1 MSFTYLDITSYG
13 AYTEAWH
20 WRHEYASGLPF
31 HPGVDLMVVGVEYL
45 TTKPV
50 IWWRWYNPD
59 TSTWSSFSVGGI
71 SGGTYIQLSS
81 VDESSV
87 SDPHG
92 IDGYGEA
99 YVDVNHPEYLAISIE
114 TQWRYS
120 TVTKISEDPNVFV
133 GTDYVIPEFSGTL
146 GSFDLPKFFV
156 TADAGVATFSIA
168 DGTPVNPGTTYTLTI
183 TFNAGSV
190 LDEMTLNTVA
200 RANGYSFV
208 TTAQDYYVV
217 ITTRPASK
225 YIVAKD
231 ANTDTVDPANND
243 LVVVGVEKTIHAVPL
258 TGYVID
264 SVKLDSSEVGNDYKL
279 TPIDKDYNIDVTT
292 TPEMIGVTC
301 NIQYWKTDCLPKNS
315 LNFVG
320 LDTSGQPQ
328 SDGLQ
333 VTMGGSVYYSGSPP
347 AVCISETPVAELG
360 EDVEYGS
367 SFGVWAVAHDVRTRL
382 VSLTVNG
389 NDYVSNPS
397 GGALPN
403 QFVYCGSG
411 VAGRPL
417 NSGGLF
423 FDVPGTAVSIS
434 AVFASDMVCVNRL
447 PQLPKSGPVPPAPPA
462 PGQPY
467 PNPFPDPTAPN
478 PFPIPVP
485 GDTYPIPGFIPD
497 GPEEGNPGDI
507 PGGPGDDGGGGGGS
521 TGGGGPDGI
530 GSPFGTPESVKKVDQ
545 IGETSPRGLIIR
557 WRNDAGKWSKEH
569 VIDLGTI
576 GQTNLFK
583 QICPMGDYV
592 TRQWEII
599 HIDAIPFAV
608 VYLEEEVEKRSE

>member
-1 MSFTYLDITSYG
+1 MAGYWPYLYLINAWGGSVIPCTG
-13 AYTEAWH
+13 EGTE
-20 WRHEYASGLPF
+20 
-31 HPGVDLMVVGVEYL
+31 
-45 TTKPV
+45 T
-50 IWWRWYNPD
+50 
-59 TSTWSSFSVGGI
+59 
-71 SGGTYIQLSS
+71 GGTFVFDTAGQNHGYYWYLHAAKGTGGAHYTVVNDTYYYLGAPFGNFDPYAPKEINPAQPNPWTITVTWTLI
-81 VDESSV
+81 VDTVYTLSV
-87 SDPHG
+87 SKD
-92 IDGYGEA
+92 
-99 YVDVNHPEYLAISIE
+99 S
-114 TQWRYS
+114 
-120 TVTKISEDPNVFV
+120 
-133 GTDYVIPEFSGTL
+133 
-146 GSFDLPKFFV
+146 
-156 TADAGVATFSIA
+156 GVATV
-168 DGTPVNPGTTYTLTI
+168 TP
-183 TFNAGSV
+183 
-190 LDEMTLNTVA
+190 
-200 RANGYSFV
+200 ANG
-208 TTAQDYYVV
+208 TEIALG
-217 ITTRPASK
+217 
-225 YIVAKD
+225 
-231 ANTDTVDPANND
+231 DTVNFSATLAALKQLKSAKLD
-243 LVVVGVEKTIHAVPL
+243 GVEKGALSFSFTATGNHTIVVETEPL
-258 TGYVID
+258 KVD
-264 SVKLDSSEVGNDYKL
+264 
-279 TPIDKDYNIDVTT
+279 IDVSVSY
-292 TPEMIGVTC
+292 I
-301 NIQYWKTDCLPKNS
+301 KTDCLPRTS
-315 LNFVG
+315 IEYRG
-320 LDTSGQPQ
+320 LDANGQPQ
-328 SDGLQ
+328 SDGIAM
-333 VTMGGSVYYSGSPP
+333 TMGGTVYGTGLTPTVCNSEEPVSTP
-347 AVCISETPVAELG
+347 AVNIDA
-360 EDVEYGS
+360 GS

-423 FDVPGTAVSIS
+423 FDVPGTAISIS

-467 PNPFPDPTAPN
+467 PNPFPVPTAPN

-521 TGGGGPDGI
+521 TGGGGTV
-530 GSPFGTPESVKKVDQ
+530 GSPFGTPESVRKVDQ
-545 IGETSPRGLIIR
+545 LGETSPRGLIIR

-583 QICPMGDYV
+583 QICPMGEYV

>member
-1 MSFTYLDITSYG
+1 MADLYWMFITGQVGVVMGGWAQGLIGQVVVFNLHNQSTLVQMQLSGEGTGAPGTVAKKGIFSF
-13 AYTEAWH
+13 
-20 WRHEYASGLPF
+20 EYRARGPAPYPPYAPYSSGVELRVGTPTALGYNILNYEYRIAATKLFAELFQYNVTLEEGVASCSPAGGDNVL
-31 HPGVDLMVVGVEYL
+31 PGV
-45 TTKPV
+45 
-50 IWWRWYNPD
+50 
-59 TSTWSSFSVGGI
+59 SVTI
-71 SGGTYIQLSS
+71 TA
-81 VDESSV
+81 V
-87 SDPHG
+87 
-92 IDGYGEA
+92 
-99 YVDVNHPEYLAISIE
+99 PE
-114 TQWRYS
+114 
-120 TVTKISEDPNVFV
+120 
-133 GTDYVIPEFSGTL
+133 TDYVIS
-146 GSFDLPKFFV
+146 
-156 TADAGVATFSIA
+156 
-168 DGTPVNPGTTYTLTI
+168 
-183 TFNAGSV
+183 SV
-190 LDEMTLNTVA
+190 LLN
-200 RANGYSFV
+200 
-208 TTAQDYYVV
+208 
-217 ITTRPASK
+217 
-225 YIVAKD
+225 
-231 ANTDTVDPANND
+231 
-243 LVVVGVEKTIHAVPL
+243 GV
-258 TGYVID
+258 
-264 SVKLDSSEVGNDYKL
+264 EVGNDYTF
-279 TPIDKDYNIDVTT
+279 TPLEQAYTIKVVAVPATT
-292 TPEMIGVTC
+292 SVNVDIS
-301 NIQYWKTDCLPKNS
+301 YLKTDCLPRTS
-315 LNFVG
+315 IEYRG
-320 LDTSGQPQ
+320 LDANGQPQ
-328 SDGLQ
+328 SDGTA
-333 VTMGGSVYYSGSPP
+333 VTMGGTVYATGLTPT
-347 AVCISETPVAELG
+347 VCDSETPVTSNVVNV
-360 EDVEYGS
+360 DVGS
-367 SFGVWAVAHDVRTRL
+367 PFGVWAVGHDVRTRL

-389 NDYVSNPS
+389 NDYVSNLS

-423 FDVPGTAVSIS
+423 FDVPTEAVSIS
-434 AVFASDMVCVNRL
+434 AVFASDYVCVNRL

-530 GSPFGTPESVKKVDQ
+530 GSPFGTPESVRKVDQ
-545 IGETSPRGLIIR
+545 LGETSPRGLIIR

-608 VYLEEEVEKRSE
+608 VYLEEEVEKRNE